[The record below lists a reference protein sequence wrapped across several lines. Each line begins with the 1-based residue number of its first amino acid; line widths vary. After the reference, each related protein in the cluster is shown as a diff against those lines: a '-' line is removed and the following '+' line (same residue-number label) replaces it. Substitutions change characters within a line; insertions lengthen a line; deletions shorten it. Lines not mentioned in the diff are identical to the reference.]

1 MKKYVHKESGGEII
15 VRDDVQEAAVIKF
28 GYEFVE
34 EVTEETP
41 KKK

>member
-1 MKKYVHKESGGEII
+1 MKRYVHKESGAEII
-15 VRDDVQEAAVIKF
+15 VRDDVQEAAVKNF